1 MSKIEAEF
9 KKYLKSM
16 VISRKAKSVNLRLFL
31 NYLTYLKLSSKASLP
46 GRAKTMNFHRINE
59 YKKVIGRKIIRD
71 TEFNQFITY
80 LTAFIDKFNS
90 TEDPN
95 IKDNKVFKQYQE
107 LLEAYLHYLE
117 KKNFSPSTVK
127 NYKSDLQQFLK
138 YTGNELT
145 DLNISKD
152 IIDRFINCQQNTNLN
167 ESTLRRK
174 LSSLNSFRSWLL
186 KKSLLRK
193 INLRATEIKPKVEN
207 KEVQVE
213 LSGQAY
219 FNNQSPPASRFP
231 QSIQWFFTLSLTS
244 LLSLSIGIG
253 IYQQFF
259 LQPLTSLALPG
270 PTTKPSRIINFQGRL
285 TDNSGNPIV
294 EKTQTRFRIWNQI
307 TGGNTLYD
315 SGYCQVS
322 PDQNGIFYTL
332 IGSTCGIEISSS
344 VFSENISAYL
354 GVSAGSDAE
363 MEPRQQ
369 IASVGYALN
378 SETLQGLSPLSPASG
393 NSIPFIDRDGQLLI
407 SASSPVVKSD
417 SGLFTLEGTNLLLST
432 GIGSNG
438 SISLKPDQNGTVNL
452 DFSGFIPASSSA
464 FLNIKAPNLIS
475 GSLIS
480 AIGSSLTAG
489 YRLLELS
496 SGNPL
501 QVKFSVDAQGNTNIS
516 GDLKVSDV
524 FEASSSAVLIN
535 SPLTVTNLISDGG
548 LGIFGSNGNTL
559 PVSFDFTK
567 DTTVEFDFKTGTSKI
582 EIAANIDSNST
593 KYYRFSWNTD
603 KQMEVAKCINGT
615 CTSLAT
621 STLNWTNDTWHH
633 GYIRFISDSI
643 RFDLDNNSG
652 RVNTN
657 TTSDVPKLTSAYIR
671 FVSGLTAISNLR
683 ISPNSKIILTAGD
696 TAVGGKI
703 EAADNIISS
712 GQLKTGSFSSAPSN
726 AGNGSL
732 YFNSS
737 DNKLYYWNGSSWVS
751 VYGSGDLMVS
761 GDVFLN
767 SGVFYP
773 STNSTHEDQSTY
785 FIVADTAGTGSIM
798 TNAGNF
804 ASGGTDFAEV
814 FDSDGDLTVGDLVEI
829 AQGSDLESNLPK
841 VKQSSSYQSQ
851 KMIGFVTD
859 RAGFVG
865 GMQTDMDKISVKT
878 IGLVGRVPAKV
889 SSINGPIAVGDPL
902 TSSAIP
908 GRAVKAI
915 TAGPVIARSL
925 ENFSQGE
932 GTILVFVQY
941 GWFDPGKITEETDSN
956 SLIAQF
962 LAPLIQ
968 ALSKA
973 KLNIEY
979 LIAGNIEA
987 ESLTSPVI
995 IAEEIKAGEI
1005 IAEEVTA
1012 EIIIAGDVAI
1022 AGDSTVSG
1030 TLYADRI
1037 KSQDLDNLSSTFG
1050 KLTDR
1055 LSEMEKVPPEAT
1067 AGAAPV
1073 NQFADEFDSILSETE
1088 QNTSKLLSLYEKV
1101 SAFIASSSA
1110 EIAQV
1115 SMPSDR
1121 LIGINEE
1128 IPLSQQALT
1137 SLKVTGPVS
1146 LADTVVAGQLVVDG
1160 NLSLSHSQ
1168 LASIGD
1174 YLYLTSQK
1182 AIDLMG
1188 GKLIVDNEGNLTVH
1202 GQIYAEKGIITP
1214 QITAQTDNLSIKLGQ
1229 NPLSSD
1235 SARIGGAGTLT
1246 VLGNASISGRLS
1258 AAKIELD
1265 SSDKDTPDRLSA
1277 SENFVQNGINAPA
1290 LFSKGSVGRALIIA
1304 NYREMIIFNEN
1315 INENTLVYLTPT
1327 SSANGRSLYVSGR
1340 EICPPTSS
1348 DPNSA
1353 KCKKYFKV
1361 ALDQAIAEDLSFN
1374 WWLVN

>member
-307 TGGNTLYD
+307 AGGNTLYD

-332 IGSTCGIEISSS
+332 IGSTCGIEIPSS

-354 GVSAGSDAE
+354 GISAGSDTE

-378 SETLQGLSPLSPASG
+378 SETLQGLSPISPATG

-407 SASSPVVKSD
+407 GASSPVIKSD
-417 SGLFTLEGTNLLLST
+417 SGLFNLEGTNLLLST

-438 SISLKPDQNGTVNL
+438 SISLKPDQNCTVNL
-452 DFSGFIPASSSA
+452 DFSGFIPASGSGLPA
-464 FLNIKAPNLIS
+464 DQAGFLNIRAPNLIS
-475 GSLIS
+475 GSLI
-480 AIGSSLTAG
+480 AAVGSSLTAG

-496 SGNPL
+496 SGNPAS
-501 QVKFSVDAQGNTNIS
+501 VKFSVDAQGNTNIS

-535 SPLTVTNLISDGG
+535 SSLTVTNLISDGG
-548 LGIFGSNGNTL
+548 LGIFGTNGNTL
-559 PVSFDFTK
+559 PVTFDFTK
-567 DTTVEFDFKTGTSKI
+567 DTTVEFDFKTATSKI
-582 EIAANIDSNST
+582 EIAANIDSSAS

-603 KQMEVAKCINGT
+603 KQMEVAKCLNGT

-633 GYIRFISDSI
+633 GYIRFVSDSI

-657 TTSDVPKLTSAYIR
+657 TSSDVPKLSSAYVR
-671 FVSGLTAISNLR
+671 FVSGFTAISNLR
-683 ISPNSKIILTAGD
+683 ISPNSKVILTSGD
-696 TAVGGKI
+696 AAVGG
-703 EAADNIISS
+703 N
-712 GQLKTGSFSSAPSN
+712 
-726 AGNGSL
+726 
-732 YFNSS
+732 
-737 DNKLYYWNGSSWVS
+737 
-751 VYGSGDLMVS
+751 LMVS
-761 GDVFLN
+761 GNLTVK

-773 STNSTHEDQSTY
+773 STNSTHEDQSAY

-814 FDSDGDLTVGDLVEI
+814 FDSNGDLTVGDLVEI
-829 AQGSDLESNLPK
+829 AQGSSLESNLPK
-841 VKQSSSYQSQ
+841 VKQSSSYQSL

-865 GMQTDMDKISVKT
+865 GRQTDMDKISVKT

-889 SSINGPIAVGDPL
+889 SSVNGPIAVGDPL
-902 TSSAIP
+902 TSSDIP

-941 GWFDPGKITEETDSN
+941 GWFDPGKLTDDTNSN

-979 LIAGNIEA
+979 IIAGNIEA

-995 IAEEIKAGEI
+995 IAEEIKAEEI
-1005 IAEEVTA
+1005 TAHEVTA
-1012 EIIIAGDVAI
+1012 EIIIAGEMEI
-1022 AGDSTVSG
+1022 EGDSTVSG
-1030 TLYADRI
+1030 TLYADSI
-1037 KSQDLDNLSSTFG
+1037 KSKDIDSLSSTFG
-1050 KLTDR
+1050 DLQNR
-1055 LSEMEKVPPEAT
+1055 LASAEAE
-1067 AGAAPV
+1067 PV
-1073 NQFADEFDSILSETE
+1073 NQFADEYDQIISQTE
-1088 QNTSKLLSLYEKV
+1088 QNTSNLLSLYEKV

-1110 EIAQV
+1110 EIAQA

-1121 LIGINEE
+1121 LIDINEE

-1137 SLKVTGPVS
+1137 SLKVTGPSS
-1146 LADTVVAGQLVVDG
+1146 LADTAVSGALMVDG

-1188 GKLIVDNEGNLTVH
+1188 GKLIVDNEGNLTVY
-1202 GQIYAEKGIITP
+1202 GQIYAEKGIITE
-1214 QITAQTDNLSIKLGQ
+1214 QITSQTDNLSIKLGQ
-1229 NPLSSD
+1229 TQPSSD
-1235 SARIGGAGTLT
+1235 SARIGGPGTLT

-1290 LFSKGSVGRALIIA
+1290 LFSKGSVGQALLLA

-1315 INENTLVYLTPT
+1315 IDENTLVYLTPT
-1327 SSANGRSLYVSGR
+1327 SSASGRSLYVSGR
-1340 EICPPTSS
+1340 EICQHTNSDPTSVS
-1348 DPNSA
+1348 
-1353 KCKKYFKV
+1353 CTKYFKV
-1361 ALDQAIAEDLSFN
+1361 ALDQAIREDLSFN

>member
-9 KKYLKSM
+9 KKYLNSL
-16 VISRKAKSVNLRLFL
+16 VISRKIRSQNLRLFL
-31 NYLTYLKLSSKASLP
+31 NYLSYLKLSGIVHP
-46 GRAKTMNFHRINE
+46 GKAKTVNFHRIDE
-59 YKKVIGRKIIRD
+59 FKKLIGRKIVKED
-71 TEFNQFITY
+71 EYNQFITY
-80 LTAFIDKFNS
+80 LTAFIDKFN
-90 TEDPN
+90 TNHTN
-95 IKDNKVFKQYQE
+95 ITDSKSLKQYQE
-107 LLEAYLHYLE
+107 LLDAYLHYLE
-117 KKNFSPSTVK
+117 KKNFSPATVK

-138 YTGNELT
+138 YAGNKLT

-152 IIDRFINCQQNTNLN
+152 IIDGFINYQQELDSRK
-167 ESTLRRK
+167 STLRRK
-174 LSSLNSFRSWLL
+174 LSSINSFRNWLL
-186 KKSLLRK
+186 KKSPIKKLTH
-193 INLRATEIKPKVEN
+193 RADEIKPKVDAHDTLIES
-207 KEVQVE
+207 
-213 LSGQAY
+213 SGQSY
-219 FNNQSPPASRFP
+219 SNNQNPPAVRFP
-231 QSIQWFFTLSLTS
+231 QSISWFFTLALTS

-307 TGGNTLYD
+307 AGGNTLYD

-657 TTSDVPKLTSAYIR
+657 TTSDVPKLSSAYIR

>member
-9 KKYLKSM
+9 KKYLNSL
-16 VISRKAKSVNLRLFL
+16 VISRKIRSQNLRLFL
-31 NYLTYLKLSSKASLP
+31 NYLSYLKLSGIVHP
-46 GRAKTMNFHRINE
+46 GKAKTVNFHRIDE
-59 YKKVIGRKIIRD
+59 FKKLIGRKIVKED
-71 TEFNQFITY
+71 EYNQFITY
-80 LTAFIDKFNS
+80 LTAFIDKFN
-90 TEDPN
+90 TNHTN
-95 IKDNKVFKQYQE
+95 ITDSKSLKQYQE
-107 LLEAYLHYLE
+107 LLDAYLHYLE
-117 KKNFSPSTVK
+117 KKNFSPATVK

-138 YTGNELT
+138 YAGNKLT

-152 IIDRFINCQQNTNLN
+152 IIDGFINYQQELDSRK
-167 ESTLRRK
+167 STLRRK
-174 LSSLNSFRSWLL
+174 LSSINSFRNWLL
-186 KKSLLRK
+186 KKSPIKKLTH
-193 INLRATEIKPKVEN
+193 RADEIKPKVDAHDTLIES
-207 KEVQVE
+207 
-213 LSGQAY
+213 SGQSY
-219 FNNQSPPASRFP
+219 SNNQNPPAVRFP
-231 QSIQWFFTLSLTS
+231 QSISWFFTLALTS

-307 TGGNTLYD
+307 AGGNTLYD

-332 IGSTCGIEISSS
+332 IGSTCGIEIPSS

-354 GVSAGSDAE
+354 GISAGSDTE

-378 SETLQGLSPLSPASG
+378 SETLQGLSPISPATG

-407 SASSPVVKSD
+407 GASSPVIKSD
-417 SGLFTLEGTNLLLST
+417 SGLFNLEGTNLLLST

-452 DFSGFIPASSSA
+452 DFSGFIPASGSGLPA
-464 FLNIKAPNLIS
+464 DQAGFLNIRAPNLIS
-475 GSLIS
+475 GSLI
-480 AIGSSLTAG
+480 AAVGSSLTAG

-496 SGNPL
+496 SGNPAS
-501 QVKFSVDAQGNTNIS
+501 VKFSVDAQGNTNIS

-535 SPLTVTNLISDGG
+535 SSLTVTNLISDGG
-548 LGIFGSNGNTL
+548 LGIFGTNGNTL
-559 PVSFDFTK
+559 PVTFDFTK
-567 DTTVEFDFKTGTSKI
+567 DTTVEFDFKTATSKI
-582 EIAANIDSNST
+582 EIAANIDSSAS

-603 KQMEVAKCINGT
+603 KQMEVAKCLNGT

-633 GYIRFISDSI
+633 GYIRFVSDSI

-657 TTSDVPKLTSAYIR
+657 TSSDVPKLSSAYVR
-671 FVSGLTAISNLR
+671 FVSGFTAISNLR
-683 ISPNSKIILTAGD
+683 ISPNSKVILTSGD
-696 TAVGGKI
+696 AAVGG
-703 EAADNIISS
+703 N
-712 GQLKTGSFSSAPSN
+712 
-726 AGNGSL
+726 
-732 YFNSS
+732 
-737 DNKLYYWNGSSWVS
+737 
-751 VYGSGDLMVS
+751 LMVS
-761 GDVFLN
+761 GNLTVK

-773 STNSTHEDQSTY
+773 STNSTHEDQSAY

-814 FDSDGDLTVGDLVEI
+814 FDSNGDLTVGDLVEI
-829 AQGSDLESNLPK
+829 AQGSSLESNLPK
-841 VKQSSSYQSQ
+841 VKQSSSYQSL

-865 GMQTDMDKISVKT
+865 GRQTDMDKISVKT

-889 SSINGPIAVGDPL
+889 SSVNGPIAVGGPL
-902 TSSAIP
+902 TSSDIS
-908 GRAVKAI
+908 GRADKAK
-915 TAGPVIARSL
+915 TAGRVISRSL
-925 ENFSQGE
+925 EKFSQGE

-941 GWFDPGKITEETDSN
+941 GWFDPGKLTDDTNSN

-979 LIAGNIEA
+979 IIAGNIEA

-995 IAEEIKAGEI
+995 IAEEIKAEEI
-1005 IAEEVTA
+1005 TAHEVTA
-1012 EIIIAGDVAI
+1012 EIIIAGEMEI
-1022 AGDSTVSG
+1022 EGDSTVSG
-1030 TLYADRI
+1030 TLYADSI
-1037 KSQDLDNLSSTFG
+1037 KSKDIDSLSSTFG
-1050 KLTDR
+1050 DLQNR
-1055 LSEMEKVPPEAT
+1055 LASAEAE
-1067 AGAAPV
+1067 PV
-1073 NQFADEFDSILSETE
+1073 NQFADEYDQIISQTE
-1088 QNTSKLLSLYEKV
+1088 QNTSNLLSLYEKV

-1110 EIAQV
+1110 EIAQA

-1121 LIGINEE
+1121 LIDINEE

-1137 SLKVTGPVS
+1137 SLKVTGPSS
-1146 LADTVVAGQLVVDG
+1146 LADTAVSGALMVDG

-1188 GKLIVDNEGNLTVH
+1188 GKLIVDNEGNLTVY
-1202 GQIYAEKGIITP
+1202 GQIYAEKGIITE
-1214 QITAQTDNLSIKLGQ
+1214 QITSQTDNLSIKLGQ
-1229 NPLSSD
+1229 TQPSSD
-1235 SARIGGAGTLT
+1235 SARIGGPGTLT

-1290 LFSKGSVGRALIIA
+1290 LFSKGSVGQALLLA

-1315 INENTLVYLTPT
+1315 IDENTLVYLTPT
-1327 SSANGRSLYVSGR
+1327 SSASGRSLYVSGR
-1340 EICPPTSS
+1340 EICQHTNSDPTSVS
-1348 DPNSA
+1348 
-1353 KCKKYFKV
+1353 CRKYFKV
-1361 ALDQAIAEDLSFN
+1361 ALDQAIREDLSFN

>member
-307 TGGNTLYD
+307 AGGNTLYD

-332 IGSTCGIEISSS
+332 IGSTCGIEIPSS

-354 GVSAGSDAE
+354 GISAGSDTE

-378 SETLQGLSPLSPASG
+378 SETLQGLSPISPATG

-407 SASSPVVKSD
+407 GASSPVIKSD
-417 SGLFTLEGTNLLLST
+417 SGLFNLEGTNLLLST

-438 SISLKPDQNGTVNL
+438 SISLKPDQNGTVNI

-615 CTSLAT
+615 CASLAT

-657 TTSDVPKLTSAYIR
+657 TTSDVPKLSSAYVR
-671 FVSGLTAISNLR
+671 FVSGFTAISNL
-683 ISPNSKIILTAGD
+683 L
-696 TAVGGKI
+696 
-703 EAADNIISS
+703 
-712 GQLKTGSFSSAPSN
+712 
-726 AGNGSL
+726 
-732 YFNSS
+732 
-737 DNKLYYWNGSSWVS
+737 
-751 VYGSGDLMVS
+751 
-761 GDVFLN
+761 
-767 SGVFYP
+767 
-773 STNSTHEDQSTY
+773 
-785 FIVADTAGTGSIM
+785 
-798 TNAGNF
+798 
-804 ASGGTDFAEV
+804 
-814 FDSDGDLTVGDLVEI
+814 
-829 AQGSDLESNLPK
+829 
-841 VKQSSSYQSQ
+841 
-851 KMIGFVTD
+851 
-859 RAGFVG
+859 
-865 GMQTDMDKISVKT
+865 
-878 IGLVGRVPAKV
+878 
-889 SSINGPIAVGDPL
+889 
-902 TSSAIP
+902 
-908 GRAVKAI
+908 
-915 TAGPVIARSL
+915 
-925 ENFSQGE
+925 
-932 GTILVFVQY
+932 
-941 GWFDPGKITEETDSN
+941 
-956 SLIAQF
+956 
-962 LAPLIQ
+962 
-968 ALSKA
+968 
-973 KLNIEY
+973 
-979 LIAGNIEA
+979 
-987 ESLTSPVI
+987 
-995 IAEEIKAGEI
+995 
-1005 IAEEVTA
+1005 
-1012 EIIIAGDVAI
+1012 
-1022 AGDSTVSG
+1022 
-1030 TLYADRI
+1030 
-1037 KSQDLDNLSSTFG
+1037 
-1050 KLTDR
+1050 
-1055 LSEMEKVPPEAT
+1055 
-1067 AGAAPV
+1067 
-1073 NQFADEFDSILSETE
+1073 ILSWQIRPE
-1088 QNTSKLLSLYEKV
+1088 QV
-1101 SAFIASSSA
+1101 
-1110 EIAQV
+1110 
-1115 SMPSDR
+1115 
-1121 LIGINEE
+1121 
-1128 IPLSQQALT
+1128 
-1137 SLKVTGPVS
+1137 
-1146 LADTVVAGQLVVDG
+1146 QL
-1160 NLSLSHSQ
+1160 
-1168 LASIGD
+1168 
-1174 YLYLTSQK
+1174 
-1182 AIDLMG
+1182 
-1188 GKLIVDNEGNLTVH
+1188 
-1202 GQIYAEKGIITP
+1202 
-1214 QITAQTDNLSIKLGQ
+1214 
-1229 NPLSSD
+1229 
-1235 SARIGGAGTLT
+1235 
-1246 VLGNASISGRLS
+1246 
-1258 AAKIELD
+1258 
-1265 SSDKDTPDRLSA
+1265 
-1277 SENFVQNGINAPA
+1277 
-1290 LFSKGSVGRALIIA
+1290 
-1304 NYREMIIFNEN
+1304 
-1315 INENTLVYLTPT
+1315 
-1327 SSANGRSLYVSGR
+1327 
-1340 EICPPTSS
+1340 
-1348 DPNSA
+1348 
-1353 KCKKYFKV
+1353 
-1361 ALDQAIAEDLSFN
+1361 
-1374 WWLVN
+1374 